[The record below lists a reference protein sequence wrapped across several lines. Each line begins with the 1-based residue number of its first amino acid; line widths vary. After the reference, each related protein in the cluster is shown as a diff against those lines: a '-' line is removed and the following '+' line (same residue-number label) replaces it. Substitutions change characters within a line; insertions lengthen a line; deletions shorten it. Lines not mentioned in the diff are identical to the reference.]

1 MDDFSIPGQRR
12 DNLVPERMQGFATKQ
27 HTLLKWMQSPDAKAQ
42 ESAAQKR
49 AWATFTKQYP
59 NANKN
64 QFVAQTHIDKKRNVT
79 AEMFFKGRGIPEF
92 FGHNKGTRLLATRSL
107 SPMKNKLVMP
117 IPAVDF
123 TASLKKYSTKTS
135 TCT

>member
-64 QFVAQTHIDKKRNVT
+64 QFVAQTHIDKKRNVRNFQRNLWQRLDT
-79 AEMFFKGRGIPEF
+79 AAA
-92 FGHNKGTRLLATRSL
+92 NKSF
-107 SPMKNKLVMP
+107 S
-117 IPAVDF
+117 
-123 TASLKKYSTKTS
+123 
-135 TCT
+135 